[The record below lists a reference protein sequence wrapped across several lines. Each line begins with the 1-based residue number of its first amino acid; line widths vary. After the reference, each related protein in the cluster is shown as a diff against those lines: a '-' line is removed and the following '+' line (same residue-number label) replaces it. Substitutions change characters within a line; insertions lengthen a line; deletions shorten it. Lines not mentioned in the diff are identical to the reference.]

1 MSRTSKTAPSPLDAR
16 AREIVER
23 LHAQNRHQFL
33 RSIWPLTREMVKA
46 KFGTGNW
53 DSTRTDSGKEMLA
66 DKMVALDPEKAA
78 LCHLLC
84 RSIRARTVVEI
95 GTSFGVSTIYLAAA
109 VRDVGIGTGNDAGE
123 DGLVIGTEHE
133 PGKVEIAEKNL
144 ADAGVEDH
152 AEILAGDLLET
163 LPPRLAALADRDRP
177 VDFVLMDIWIPMALP
192 ALELLIPH
200 LRPGAL
206 VVCDNLVSAA
216 SDYAGYLD
224 RVRNSG
230 VFVSVTVP
238 GQGGTEI
245 SMKV

>member
-192 ALELLIPH
+192 ALELLIPQ

>member
-53 DSTRTDSGKEMLA
+53 DSTRTDFGKEMLA

-206 VVCDNLVSAA
+206 VVCDNVVSAA

>member
-144 ADAGVEDH
+144 ADAGVKDH

>member
-16 AREIVER
+16 AREVVER

-144 ADAGVEDH
+144 ADAGVKDH

-206 VVCDNLVSAA
+206 VVCDNVVSAA

>member
-16 AREIVER
+16 AREVVER

-53 DSTRTDSGKEMLA
+53 DSTRTDFGKELLA

-206 VVCDNLVSAA
+206 VVCDNVVSAA

>member
-53 DSTRTDSGKEMLA
+53 DSTRTDSGKELLA

-144 ADAGVEDH
+144 ADAGVKDH

>member
-16 AREIVER
+16 AREVVER

-192 ALELLIPH
+192 ALELLIPQ

>member
-144 ADAGVEDH
+144 ADAGVKDL

>member
-16 AREIVER
+16 AREVVER

-144 ADAGVEDH
+144 ADAGVKDH

-163 LPPRLAALADRDRP
+163 LPPRLSQLADRDRP

-206 VVCDNLVSAA
+206 VVCDNVVSAA